1 MEYDVLLFS
10 FAGSIQARKSAGQDE
25 CKQRTATQISLKF
38 LAQNCS
44 DLHNGSGGD
53 VGYGEAFILED

>member
-1 MEYDVLLFS
+1 MEQDVSLFI
-10 FAGSIQARKSAGQDE
+10 FAGSIQASKSAGQGE
-25 CKQRTATQISLKF
+25 CTQRTATQISLKF

-53 VGYGEAFILED
+53 GGYGEAFILED